1 MKTDKSREIRVGA
14 LIAIGFLI
22 IFGAFFAIGNQQGLF
37 TRQYEINTKFGN
49 VEGLSVGAS
58 VRLGGVKVGT
68 VRNIEFSPWGHDKAI
83 IVTIAVS
90 SSSFTRIKSD
100 SKAKLGSQGLLGD
113 RTIDISLGSASA
125 NALRQGEF
133 IPSLETSQ
141 LNDIIS
147 ESGDAMTD
155 IKVTASNAK
164 EISWK
169 INNGNGSLAKIINDP
184 RLYTNLDSLLIIWSD
199 ISDKLN
205 KGEGSMA
212 LLVNDPALYN
222 NLTSSLH
229 ELTTFMASINRGE
242 GSIGKLAKQDAIYN
256 HLDSILTSINNTLTM
271 VNGGS
276 GTVGQLASNPNLYEK
291 VNSTLDALN
300 ALIVDIKQNPKKYVK
315 ISLF

>member
-169 INNGNGSLAKIINDP
+169 INDP